1 MSKRLH
7 NLGKFLQYLFHMQK
21 LIEVCQSGA
30 QSDTIISDTLAK
42 NKSNHTSWEWYFFN
56 KYYFLCG
63 GIQMHFNSF
72 VLMQRPALEYFLGTN
87 KIGLK
92 KKTTPG
98 LSNCGNHK
106 IFLILLF
113 TLLFQDINLIINNTL
128 NHKLW
133 SSSAAAFLFCF
144 FSLMPWWRHVS
155 SDLSSNECNH
165 LLLVKYH
172 IDLKCVQK
180 CVTLRLPI
188 CVESA

>member
-92 KKTTPG
+92 KKQLQDWAIVEITKY
-98 LSNCGNHK
+98 SWFFCSR
-106 IFLILLF
+106 FYF
-113 TLLFQDINLIINNTL
+113 RTLT
-128 NHKLW
+128 W
-133 SSSAAAFLFCF
+133 
-144 FSLMPWWRHVS
+144 
-155 SDLSSNECNH
+155 
-165 LLLVKYH
+165 
-172 IDLKCVQK
+172 
-180 CVTLRLPI
+180 
-188 CVESA
+188 